1 MKKMMMANIALVMAA
16 LAAHNAQAAEYVIT
30 LKDHVFTPSDLVI
43 PAGEKVSITVKND
56 GTRMAEFE
64 SDELKREKV
73 ISAGKHAVIA
83 VGPLKAGTYPYF
95 DEFSGGKAKG
105 TITVK

>member
-1 MKKMMMANIALVMAA
+1 MKKIMMAGVTLGLTALMAHGAIA
-16 LAAHNAQAAEYVIT
+16 QDYVIR
-30 LKDHVFTPSDLVI
+30 LKNQQFTPSDLVI

-64 SDELKREKV
+64 SHELKREKV
-73 ISAGKHAVIA
+73 IGAGKQAVIA

>member
-1 MKKMMMANIALVMAA
+1 MKKIMMASVALAMTAVMA
-16 LAAHNAQAAEYVIT
+16 HGAQAAEYVIS
-30 LKDHVFTPSDLVI
+30 LKDHQFTPSDLVI

-64 SDELKREKV
+64 SHELKREKV
-73 ISAGKHAVIA
+73 ISAGKQAVIT
-83 VGPLKAGTYPYF
+83 VGPLAAGTYPYF

>member
-1 MKKMMMANIALVMAA
+1 MKKMMMAGVALVMSA
-16 LAAHNAQAAEYVIT
+16 LVAHSAQAAEYVIT
-30 LKDHVFTPSDLVI
+30 LKDHAFTPGDLVI
-43 PAGEKVSITVKND
+43 PAGEKVSITVKNE

-73 ISAGKHAVIA
+73 IRAGGKAVIA